1 MATKQ
6 PPCRK
11 RTNAEIKKNRMRRE
25 REQKLNAKRLQ
36 WRDLAQIHVNHM
48 HLLTNAET
56 AVAQMLASEFVTAA
70 MDEDKKASFAQRKT
84 ELDSAIA
91 IHRQSLTD
99 IGEKHMLQ
107 KGAAISLMDNF
118 AAIQIGEE
126 YEKWYGVVMDDVIT
140 RSQTM
145 LMDIEDIIVA
155 KYPTVAAA
163 RDAMVDTTPE
173 IKETQNDTAD

>member
-1 MATKQ
+1 
-6 PPCRK
+6 
-11 RTNAEIKKNRMRRE
+11 
-25 REQKLNAKRLQ
+25 
-36 WRDLAQIHVNHM
+36 
-48 HLLTNAET
+48 
-56 AVAQMLASEFVTAA
+56 
-70 MDEDKKASFAQRKT
+70 
-84 ELDSAIA
+84 
-91 IHRQSLTD
+91 
-99 IGEKHMLQ
+99 MLQ
-107 KGAAISLMDNF
+107 KGAAITLMDNF